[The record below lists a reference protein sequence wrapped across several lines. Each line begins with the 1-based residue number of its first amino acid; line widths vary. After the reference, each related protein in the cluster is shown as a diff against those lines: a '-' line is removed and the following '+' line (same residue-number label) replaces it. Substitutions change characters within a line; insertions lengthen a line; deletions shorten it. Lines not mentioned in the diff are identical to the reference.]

1 MITVRDAIDAM
12 GGTRRAARLLDIP
25 PSTVQSW
32 KAKGCIPA
40 KRVLAV
46 EAASGI
52 ARHLLRPDIFGEAVS
67 FGIKEKAA

>member
-1 MITVRDAIDAM
+1 MTTIRDVIDAM
-12 GGTRRAARLLDIP
+12 GGTRKAARMLDVP

-40 KRVLAV
+40 TRVLAV

-52 ARHLLRPDIFGEAVS
+52 ARHLIRPDIFGGTKCANTSEEA
-67 FGIKEKAA
+67 A